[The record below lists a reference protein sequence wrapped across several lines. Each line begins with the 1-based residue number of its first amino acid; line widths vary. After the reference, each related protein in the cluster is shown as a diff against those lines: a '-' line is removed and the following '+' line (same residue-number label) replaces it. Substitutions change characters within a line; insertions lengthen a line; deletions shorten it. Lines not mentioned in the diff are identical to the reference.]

1 MSNVQK
7 KLGEA
12 ELEIMQVI
20 WSSQNPVTSNYIL
33 KELQG
38 KRKWQLSTLMTS
50 LSRLSDK
57 GFVICDRS
65 TGTNLYSFLISENDY
80 KAKESKNFLEKLY
93 NNSIQN
99 LVATLYG
106 NKVIKASDIQEL
118 RGFLDKMEEEL
129 SEEEKL

>member
-1 MSNVQK
+1 MANALK

-20 WSSQNPVTSNYIL
+20 WSSQAPITSNYIL

-38 KRKWQLSTLMTS
+38 LRKWQLSTLMTS
-50 LSRLSDK
+50 LTRLSEK
-57 GFVICDRS
+57 GYVICDRS
-65 TGTNLYSFLISENDY
+65 LGVNLYSAAISEGDY
-80 KAKESKNFLEKLY
+80 KASTSKSFLEKLY

-106 NKVIKASDIQEL
+106 NKVITDSDIEEL
-118 RGFLDKMEEEL
+118 RSFLDTIEAKKEND
-129 SEEEKL
+129 